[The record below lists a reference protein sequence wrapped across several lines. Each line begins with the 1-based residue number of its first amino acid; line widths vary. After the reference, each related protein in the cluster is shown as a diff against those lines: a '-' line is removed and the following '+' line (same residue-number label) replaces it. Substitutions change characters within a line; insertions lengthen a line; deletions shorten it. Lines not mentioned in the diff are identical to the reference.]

1 MRYADRIVF
10 IKTGAEYYDPDIGEY
25 ISGANEEFVL
35 PCHIVDLGIEK
46 SMQIFGDYALERKIC
61 YLQNPLT
68 VTTAICVYKDKKY
81 KVLTDRQNSKVL
93 YLEGDN
99 SIG

>member
-10 IKTGAEYYDPDIGEY
+10 LKKGAEYYDPDIGEY
-25 ISGANEEFVL
+25 IGGTDEEFIL
-35 PCHIVDLGIEK
+35 PCQVVDLGVEK
-46 SMQIFGDYALERKIC
+46 SMQIFGDYKLERKIC
-61 YLQNPLT
+61 YLQNSLT
-68 VTTAICVYKDKKY
+68 FMNVVCVYKDKKY
-81 KVLTDRQNSKVL
+81 KVLTDKQNSKVL

>member
-10 IKTGAEYYDPDIGEY
+10 IKTGAEFYDPDIGEY

-35 PCHIVDLGIEK
+35 PCHIVDLGVEK

-68 VTTAICVYKDKKY
+68 VTNVVCVYKDKKY
-81 KVLTDRQNSKVL
+81 KVLADKQNSKVL

>member
-10 IKTGAEYYDPDIGEY
+10 LKRGAEYYDPDIGEY
-25 ISGANEEFVL
+25 VGGTNEEFVL
-35 PCHIVDLGIEK
+35 PCQVVDLGIEK
-46 SMQIFGDYALERKIC
+46 SVQVFGDYALERKIC

-68 VTTAICVYKDKKY
+68 VTNATCVYEDKKY
-81 KVLTDRQNSKVL
+81 KVLTDRQNSKIL